1 MEKILRE
8 LEEMKKQMDKKHEQ
22 IKENIT
28 EQIGQL
34 KRKILEEGK
43 AREKENREKGRF
55 DRKRKGILELEI
67 TNEKKEKESRTNNI
81 VIKEVDWKPEVS
93 KLEVNDFLK
102 ESLKLEVELQNLRT
116 LNINGKS
123 KSTI

>member
-1 MEKILRE
+1 M
-8 LEEMKKQMDKKHEQ
+8 
-22 IKENIT
+22 
-28 EQIGQL
+28 
-34 KRKILEEGK
+34 
-43 AREKENREKGRF
+43 
-55 DRKRKGILELEI
+55 EI
-67 TNEKKEKESRTNNI
+67 TNEKKEKESRTDNI